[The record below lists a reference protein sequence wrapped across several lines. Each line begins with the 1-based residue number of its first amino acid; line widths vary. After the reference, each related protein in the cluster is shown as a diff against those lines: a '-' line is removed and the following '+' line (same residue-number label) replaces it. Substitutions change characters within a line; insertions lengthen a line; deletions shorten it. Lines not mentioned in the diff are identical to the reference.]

1 MDLKPSLNF
10 SQLLTIIIA
19 LGGVISVWVN
29 TEIKLAKIEATIVLM
44 QSSIEINY
52 QSNKERYNIG
62 FQENREDHLRLFGN
76 IQEVQNSIKELSVQ
90 IAKRK

>member
-10 SQLLTIIIA
+10 SQLITIIIA

-52 QSNKERYNIG
+52 QNNKERATIG
-62 FQENREDHLRLFGN
+62 FQQNREDH
-76 IQEVQNSIKELSVQ
+76 VQLSKDIEGIKESIKDLSVQ
-90 IAKRK
+90 LARHK